1 MKKLLFTIVALALL
15 ASPPLARAEGTRM
28 GGLGF
33 HAGSSPFDGFGFLT
47 GRDFASPSVGARQ
60 WFTDRVGGDVGVGFF
75 NLSAKPGEDKLT
87 GVMVSA
93 GVPIVLKRLDDRV
106 NFILRPGFAW
116 GSQKEELGPAPVVT
130 TTWTALAVT
139 GELEAE
145 YMVTPHLGISAS
157 HGVAWGKIEDD
168 GTPKTEITSVGTLQ
182 NNFTQLGFTVY
193 LW

>member
-1 MKKLLFTIVALALL
+1 MKKLLFTVAALALL
-15 ASPPLARAEGTRM
+15 ASPPLARAEGTHM

-47 GRDFASPSVGARQ
+47 GRDFAAPSVGARQ
-60 WFTDRVGGDVGVGFF
+60 WFTDLVGGDVGVGFF

-87 GVMVSA
+87 GVMVSV
-93 GVPIVLKRLDDRV
+93 GVPILLKRLDDRV
-106 NFILRPGFAW
+106 NFIFRPGFAW

-145 YMVTPHLGISAS
+145 WMVTEHLGVSAS
-157 HGVAWGKIEDD
+157 HGVAYGQIHDD
-168 GTPKTEITSVGTLQ
+168 GTPETKITSVGTLG